1 MFGTIDKARLVVPS
15 FTRLAS
21 ADESWDPVGE
31 AALTHPELLARGQ
44 RSVASAHHWLGMDAR
59 GKSDVIGLVTHY
71 GVIER
76 LFGRRVHHGAVLR
89 VACNLDGTV
98 RSIEE
103 VRSLT

>member
-1 MFGTIDKARLVVPS
+1 MRMAADVSSVAVFCRALRTGVSTSRRA
-15 FTRLAS
+15 AS
-21 ADESWDPVGE
+21 DP
-31 AALTHPELLARGQ
+31 P
-44 RSVASAHHWLGMDAR
+44 SVASAHHWLGMDAR